1 MLALV
6 RQHWAIENRLHYRRD
21 VTLGEDAC
29 QTRTGS
35 PASRLA
41 QINSAVLSLMDRL
54 GVRNV
59 PQQMR
64 YFDAEIDQALDLL
77 LIGRCSVY

>member
-1 MLALV
+1 MV
-6 RQHWAIENRLHYRRD
+6 G
-21 VTLGEDAC
+21 T
-29 QTRTGS
+29 
-35 PASRLA
+35 PRLA

-64 YFDAEIDQALDLL
+64 FFDAEINQALDLV
-77 LIGRCSVY
+77 LIGQCSLY